1 MEKYYDKN
9 GNELSPLQ
17 VAALKIKKEHIFRI
31 VLWIAGISLTVIWLA
46 FLIASSVS
54 AGAYRILG
62 ETITVKDIEQ
72 INNYFKD
79 DKWVITDLVSSPTLT
94 ATFRHIDK
102 VVDLN
107 PLCLT
112 YDSSLTGW
120 YLLVVLA
127 PVGYMGCI
135 YIIAVVKNMITPQAV
150 QRTVRKALQFGY
162 LTQADVDYIINEID
176 YNTGLKVRP
185 EVINEKQEPEQKEKE
200 LN

>member
-1 MEKYYDKN
+1 MAKYYDET
-9 GNELSPLQ
+9 GNELTPLQ
-17 VAALKIKKEHIFRI
+17 VLGLKVKKEHIFRI
-31 VLWIAGISLTVIWLA
+31 VLWIAGVSLTVIWLA

-54 AGAYRILG
+54 AGAHKILG
-62 ETITVKDIEQ
+62 ETIIVKNIEQ

-79 DKWVITDLVSSPTLT
+79 EKWVITDLVSSPTLT
-94 ATFRHIDK
+94 ATFKHVDK

-135 YIIAVVKNMITPQAV
+135 YIIAVIKNMITPQAV

-162 LTQADVDYIINEID
+162 LTQADVDYIVNEID
-176 YNTGLKVRP
+176 YNTGVKIRP
-185 EVINEKQEPEQKEKE
+185 EIKNEEPEQAKEKE

>member
-1 MEKYYDKN
+1 MEHQNKIVK
-9 GNELSPLQ
+9 LAKQ
-17 VAALKIKKEHIFRI
+17 IKKEHLFRI
-31 VLWIAGISLTVIWLA
+31 TLWIAGITLTVIWLA
-46 FLIASSVS
+46 FLIASSIS
-54 AGAYRILG
+54 TGAHKILG

-79 DKWVITDLVSSPTLT
+79 DKWVITDLASSPTLT

-102 VVDLN
+102 IVDLN

-112 YDSSLTGW
+112 YDSNLTGW

-135 YIIAVVKNMITPQAV
+135 YIIAVVKNMITPQAIKK
-150 QRTVRKALQFGY
+150 TVRKALQFNY
-162 LTQADVDYIINEID
+162 LKQKDVDYVVDEID
-176 YNTGLKVRP
+176 YNIGIKKRP
-185 EVINEKQEPEQKEKE
+185 EVINEKQEPEQPKEKE

>member
-1 MEKYYDKN
+1 MEQQNKIVK
-9 GNELSPLQ
+9 LAKQ
-17 VAALKIKKEHIFRI
+17 IKKEHLFRI
-31 VLWIAGISLTVIWLA
+31 ALWIAGISLTVIWLA
-46 FLIASSVS
+46 FLIASSIS
-54 AGAYRILG
+54 SGAHKILG

-79 DKWVITDLVSSPTLT
+79 DKWVITDLVNASTLT
-94 ATFRHIDK
+94 ATFRKIDK
-102 VVDLN
+102 IVDLN

-135 YIIAVVKNMITPQAV
+135 YIIAVVKNMITPQAIKK
-150 QRTVRKALQFGY
+150 TVRKALQFNY
-162 LTQADVDYIINEID
+162 LKQKDVDYVINEID
-176 YNTGLKVRP
+176 YNIGIKTRP
-185 EVINEKQEPEQKEKE
+185 EVKNEKQEPEQTKEKE

>member
-1 MEKYYDKN
+1 MEQQNKIVK
-9 GNELSPLQ
+9 LAKQ
-17 VAALKIKKEHIFRI
+17 IKKEHLFRI
-31 VLWIAGISLTVIWLA
+31 ALWIAGISLTVIWLA
-46 FLIASSVS
+46 FLIASSIS
-54 AGAYRILG
+54 SGAHKILG

-79 DKWVITDLVSSPTLT
+79 DKWVITDLVNAPTLT
-94 ATFRHIDK
+94 ATFRKIDK
-102 VVDLN
+102 IVDLN

-135 YIIAVVKNMITPQAV
+135 YIIAVVKNMITPQAIKK
-150 QRTVRKALQFGY
+150 TVRKALQFNY
-162 LTQADVDYIINEID
+162 LKQKDVDYVINEID
-176 YNTGLKVRP
+176 YNIGIKTRP
-185 EVINEKQEPEQKEKE
+185 EVKNEKQEPEQTKEKE

>member
-1 MEKYYDKN
+1 MEQQNKIVK
-9 GNELSPLQ
+9 LAKQ
-17 VAALKIKKEHIFRI
+17 IKKEHLFRI
-31 VLWIAGISLTVIWLA
+31 ALWIAGISLTVIWLA
-46 FLIASSVS
+46 FLIASSIS
-54 AGAYRILG
+54 SGAHKILG

-79 DKWVITDLVSSPTLT
+79 DKWVITDLVNASTLT

-135 YIIAVVKNMITPQAV
+135 YIIAVVKNMITPQAIKK
-150 QRTVRKALQFGY
+150 TVRKALQFNY
-162 LTQADVDYIINEID
+162 LKQKDVDYVINEID
-176 YNTGLKVRP
+176 YNIGIKTRP
-185 EVINEKQEPEQKEKE
+185 EVKNEKQEPEQTKEKE

>member
-1 MEKYYDKN
+1 MAKYYDET
-9 GNELSPLQ
+9 GNELTPLQ
-17 VAALKIKKEHIFRI
+17 VLGLKVKKEHIFRI
-31 VLWIAGISLTVIWLA
+31 VLWIAGVSLTVIWLA

-54 AGAYRILG
+54 AGAHKILG
-62 ETITVKDIEQ
+62 ETIIVKNIEQ

-79 DKWVITDLVSSPTLT
+79 EKWVITDLVSSPTLT
-94 ATFRHIDK
+94 ATFKHVDK

-127 PVGYMGCI
+127 PIGYMGCI
-135 YIIAVVKNMITPQAV
+135 YIIAVIKNMITPQAV

-162 LTQADVDYIINEID
+162 LTQADVDYIVNEID
-176 YNTGLKVRP
+176 YNTGVKIRP
-185 EVINEKQEPEQKEKE
+185 EIKNEEPEQAKEKE

>member
-1 MEKYYDKN
+1 MEQQNKIVK
-9 GNELSPLQ
+9 LAKQ
-17 VAALKIKKEHIFRI
+17 IKKEHLFRI
-31 VLWIAGISLTVIWLA
+31 TLWIAGISLTVIWLA
-46 FLIASSVS
+46 FLIASSIS
-54 AGAYRILG
+54 TGMHKILG

-79 DKWVITDLVSSPTLT
+79 DKWVITNLT
-94 ATFRHIDK
+94 SDSGIVATFRHIDK

-112 YDSSLTGW
+112 YDSKLTGW

-135 YIIAVVKNMITPQAV
+135 YIIAVVKNMITPQAIK
-150 QRTVRKALQFGY
+150 RTVRKALQFNY
-162 LTQADVDYIINEID
+162 LKQKDVDYIVDEID
-176 YNTGLKVRP
+176 YNIGIKARP
-185 EVINEKQEPEQKEKE
+185 EVNNEKQEPEQPKEKE